1 MLKYRMCLIKLTPF
15 TDKKKI
21 SKSIQLLRPKMPGDT
36 LRSGEGQTIVI
47 LMDHKQEQQKTNR
60 FKSVKQTFYS

>member
-1 MLKYRMCLIKLTPF
+1 MLKYRMCLIKLMPF
-15 TDKKKI
+15 IDKKKI

-36 LRSGEGQTIVI
+36 LSSEEGQTIVI
-47 LMDHKQEQQKTNR
+47 LMDHKQEQHPTNR